1 MRSFFDLDAATLT
14 SLTNFLSYNV
24 HSFDSHV
31 LRFPIIRRLLR
42 TRQHFAPRKATKRTP
57 PLGIVTIFRFM
68 AEVLAVIGSIG
79 AIANIIDATSKIIT
93 TISDVRG
100 HWKNADLT
108 LLSLASQLTAIRAA
122 LRRIHEWLD
131 SESANA
137 HHQLIMDLDET
148 LSFCE
153 VLVAKIDSL
162 FIGWRGLIHDPTSM
176 TTRWKVT
183 FGNKGLDNVLLLM
196 GRQIDAL
203 TLLLTACRWYVVV

>member
-1 MRSFFDLDAATLT
+1 VSVLRPRRNYSHFTYKFSVIQCL
-14 SLTNFLSYNV
+14 Y
-24 HSFDSHV
+24 SFDSHI
-31 LRFPIIRRLLR
+31 LRYPIIGRLLR
-42 TRQHFAPRKATKRTP
+42 ARRHFAPPKTTKCTP
-57 PLGIVTIFRFM
+57 PVGIVTIFGLM
-68 AEVLAVIGSIG
+68 TEVLAVIGSIG
-79 AIANIIDATSKIIT
+79 AIANIIDATSKIIS
-93 TISDVRG
+93 TISDERG

-122 LRRIHEWLD
+122 LRRVHEWLA

-153 VLVAKIDSL
+153 ILVAKIVSL

-203 TLLLTACRWYVVV
+203 TLLLAACRWYVVV